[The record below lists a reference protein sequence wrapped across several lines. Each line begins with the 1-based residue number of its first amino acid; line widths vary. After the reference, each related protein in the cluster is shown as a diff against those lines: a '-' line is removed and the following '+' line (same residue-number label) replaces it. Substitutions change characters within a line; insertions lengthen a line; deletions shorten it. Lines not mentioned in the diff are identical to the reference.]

1 MMKVRDD
8 RISDVR
14 RGVAMWEW
22 CSDMGRDGQMERER
36 DIARG
41 GWMNEQERKGQTKE
55 FCIYMILLFPYI

>member
-22 CSDMGRDGQMERER
+22 CSDMGRMDRWRER

-41 GWMNEQERKGQTKE
+41 GGAVRVRNG
-55 FCIYMILLFPYI
+55 